1 MNGLDIVS
9 RQLIL
14 DAIDSAI
21 ASGTAVALT
30 THNLDDAHLCTK
42 VLLLN
47 KEVVAFGTPDEVLT
61 EENLKQAFGRN
72 FVKVGEQLIVD
83 DGHHHHH

>member
-1 MNGLDIVS
+1 M
-9 RQLIL
+9 
-14 DAIDSAI
+14 
-21 ASGTAVALT
+21 ALT